1 MEDEVIDSSIMNRRD
16 VIATLSAVAA
26 TIATTLPRRAHAQ
39 IGQKLRFGMGTKSM
53 NATTINMVIGEAL
66 GFNKQEGFSIEPVPL
81 GAIASVQIATDKG
94 DVQFGVGAPSFALP
108 LYAKGELPPIVS
120 FYEYTYPYKWDI
132 AVLPDSTIK
141 LYSDLRGK
149 KIGVSGLGTT
159 DYPVTRAV
167 LANLNINPDTDVQWL
182 AVGEGVTGGVALQ
195 RGAIDAL
202 AYFDTGFGQIE
213 SAGIGLKMLQRPD
226 NVPMIGGFFVTARR
240 DYLQQNRKIAVG
252 FGRSGAK
259 ASEFILANPEA
270 GAKVLLDAYPELAPR
285 GAAQAD
291 AIKAVLTPVLRRMK
305 LFRPPYPNMKLG
317 QISEDELRREAKFL
331 NLKIDDFE
339 PLYTNDLIDEINNF
353 DKKAIIDQARAYK
366 I

>member
-1 MEDEVIDSSIMNRRD
+1 MTINRRT
-16 VIATLSAVAA
+16 VVTSLGAIAA
-26 TIATTLPRRAHAQ
+26 TIATAKPRFAHAQ
-39 IGQKLRFGMGTKSM
+39 AAQKLRFGMGTKSM

-94 DVQFGVGAPSFALP
+94 DVQFGVGAYSFALP
-108 LYAKGELPPIVS
+108 LYAKGELPPVVS
-120 FYEYTYPYKWDI
+120 FYEYTYPYKWDV
-132 AVLPDSTIK
+132 AVLPDSQIK
-141 LYSDLRGK
+141 TYSDLRGK

-167 LANLNINPDTDVQWL
+167 VANLGMDPDKDVQWL
-182 AVGEGVTGGVALQ
+182 AVGEGVTAGVALQ
-195 RGAIDAL
+195 RSAIDAL

-213 SAGIGLKMLQRPD
+213 STGMQMRMLPRPEKI
-226 NVPMIGGFFVTARR
+226 PMIGGFFVNTSR
-240 DYLQQNRKIAVG
+240 DFLTKNRKTAVG

-259 ASEFILANPEA
+259 SAEFILANPEA

-291 AIKAVLTPVLRRMK
+291 AIKAVLTPVLRRMQ
-305 LFRPPYPNMKLG
+305 LFRPPYPNMKMG
-317 QISEDELRREAKFL
+317 QISEDELRREAEFL
-331 NLKIDDFE
+331 NLKIADFK
-339 PLYTNDLIDEINNF
+339 PLYTNELIDEIHDF
-353 DKKAIIDQARAYK
+353 DKKAVIDQAKSYK

>member
-1 MEDEVIDSSIMNRRD
+1 MTLDRREL
-16 VIATLSAVAA
+16 VATLGAVAA
-26 TIATTLPRRAHAQ
+26 ALATSAPRLGHAQ
-39 IGQKLRFGMGTKSM
+39 AARKLRFGMGTKSM

-66 GFNKQEGFSIEPVPL
+66 GFNRQEGFSIEPVPL
-81 GAIASVQIATDKG
+81 GAISSVQIATDNG

-108 LYAKGELPPIVS
+108 LFARGELPPIVS
-120 FYEYTYPYKWDI
+120 FYEYTYPYKWDV
-132 AVLPDSTIK
+132 AVLPDSPSKT
-141 LYSDLRGK
+141 YQDLRGR

-167 LANLNINPDTDVQWL
+167 FANLDIDPDNDLQWL
-182 AVGEGVTGGVALQ
+182 AVGEGVTAGVALQ

-213 SAGIGLKMLQRPD
+213 SAGMKLRILPRPA

-240 DYLQQNRKIAVG
+240 DYLQQNRKTAVG

-259 ASEFILANPEA
+259 ASEFILASPEA

-291 AIKAVLTPVLRRMK
+291 AIKAVLTPVLRRMQ
-305 LFRPPYPNMKLG
+305 LFRPPYPNLKMG
-317 QISEDELRREAKFL
+317 EISEDELRREAEFL
-331 NLKIDDFE
+331 KLTISDFK
-339 PLYTNDLIDEINNF
+339 PLYTNELIDEIHNF
-353 DKKAIIDQARAYK
+353 DKQAIIDQARAYK

>member
-1 MEDEVIDSSIMNRRD
+1 MDRRQ
-16 VIATLSAVAA
+16 VVSTLGAVAA
-26 TIATTLPRRAHAQ
+26 TIATTQPRFAHAQ
-39 IGQKLRFGMGTKSM
+39 TGQKLRFGMGTKSM

-120 FYEYTYPYKWDI
+120 FYEYTYPYKWDV
-132 AVLPDSTIK
+132 AVSPDSPIK
-141 LYSDLRGK
+141 TYNDLRGK

-167 LANLNINPDTDVQWL
+167 IANLGMDPDKDVQWM
-182 AVGEGVTGGVALQ
+182 AVGEGVTAGVALQ

-213 SAGIGLKMLQRPD
+213 STGIQMRMLPRPEK
-226 NVPMIGGFFVTARR
+226 VPMIGGFFVTTRR
-240 DYLQQNRKIAVG
+240 DYLEKNRKTAVG

-259 ASEFILANPEA
+259 ASEFILANPQA
-270 GAKVLLDAYPELAPR
+270 GAKVLLAAYPELAPR

-291 AIKAVLTPVLRRMK
+291 AIKAVLAPVMKRMQ
-305 LFRPPYPNMKLG
+305 LFRPPYPNMKMG
-317 QISEDELRREAKFL
+317 QISEDELKREAEFL
-331 NLKIDDFE
+331 NLKISDFK
-339 PLYTNDLIDEINNF
+339 PLYTNELIDEIHSF
-353 DKKAIIDQARAYK
+353 DKQAIVDQAKSYK

>member
-1 MEDEVIDSSIMNRRD
+1 MTDSSMMNRRC
-16 VIATLSAVAA
+16 VVATLGAVAA
-26 TIATTLPRRAHAQ
+26 TIATTRPRFAHAQ
-39 IGQKLRFGMGTKSM
+39 TGQKLRFGMGTKSL

-81 GAIASVQIATDKG
+81 GAIASVQIAIDKG

-108 LYAKGELPPIVS
+108 LYAKGDLPPIVS
-120 FYEYTYPYKWDI
+120 FYEYTYPYKWDV
-132 AVLPDSTIK
+132 AVLPDSPIK
-141 LYSDLRGK
+141 SYNDLRGK

-167 LANLNINPDTDVQWL
+167 LANLNINPDNDVQWL
-182 AVGEGVTGGVALQ
+182 AVGEGVTAGIAVQ

-213 SAGIGLKMLQRPD
+213 SAGINLKMLPRPD
-226 NVPMIGGFFVTARR
+226 KVPMIGGFFVTTRR
-240 DYLQQNRKIAVG
+240 EYLQQKRKTAVG

-259 ASEFILANPEA
+259 SSEFILANPRA

-285 GAAQAD
+285 GAPQAD
-291 AIKAVLTPVLRRMK
+291 AIKAVLTPVLRRMQ
-305 LFRPPYPNMKLG
+305 LFRPPYPNMKMG
-317 QISEDELRREAKFL
+317 QISEDELRRETEFL
-331 NLKIDDFE
+331 RLKIDNLK
-339 PLYTNDLIDEINNF
+339 PLYTNDLIDEIHDF
-353 DKKAIIDQARAYK
+353 DKKEVIDQAKAYK